1 MAKKDKRDLN
11 DDGNVDAVE
20 KSIARHSKTTPHEK
34 PAEEPVVQQQ
44 QEQPSLNLQDLIL
57 VAQIIQIC
65 SSRGAFKADELA
77 NVGTLYTKLIAF
89 LQSTGALTPAPEATQ
104 TEEK

>member
-1 MAKKDKRDLN
+1 MAKK
-11 DDGNVDAVE
+11 E
-20 KSIARHSKTTPHEK
+20 KQQA
-34 PAEEPVVQQQ
+34 EPVQQATAPAAQ

-77 NVGTLYTKLIAF
+77 NVGNLYTKLVAF
-89 LQSTGALTPAPEATQ
+89 LQSTGALTPAADATQ
-104 TEEK
+104 PEENTNA

>member
-1 MAKKDKRDLN
+1 MAKK
-11 DDGNVDAVE
+11 E
-20 KSIARHSKTTPHEK
+20 KQQA
-34 PAEEPVVQQQ
+34 EPVQEATAPAAQ

>member
-1 MAKKDKRDLN
+1 MAKK
-11 DDGNVDAVE
+11 E
-20 KSIARHSKTTPHEK
+20 KQQAELVQEATA
-34 PAEEPVVQQQ
+34 PAAQ

-77 NVGTLYTKLIAF
+77 NVGNLYTKLVAF
-89 LQSTGALTPAPEATQ
+89 LQSTGALTPAAEFQVKITWHW
-104 TEEK
+104 

>member
-1 MAKKDKRDLN
+1 MAKK
-11 DDGNVDAVE
+11 E
-20 KSIARHSKTTPHEK
+20 KQQA
-34 PAEEPVVQQQ
+34 EPVQEATAPAIQ

-77 NVGTLYTKLIAF
+77 NVGNLYTKLVAF
-89 LQSTGALTPAPEATQ
+89 LQSTGALTPAADATQ
-104 TEEK
+104 PEENTNA

>member
-1 MAKKDKRDLN
+1 MAKK
-11 DDGNVDAVE
+11 E
-20 KSIARHSKTTPHEK
+20 KQQA
-34 PAEEPVVQQQ
+34 EPVQEATAPAAQ

-77 NVGTLYTKLIAF
+77 NVGNLYTKLVAF
-89 LQSTGALTPAPEATQ
+89 LQSTGALTPAAEATQ
-104 TEEK
+104 PEENTNA

>member
-1 MAKKDKRDLN
+1 MAKK
-11 DDGNVDAVE
+11 E
-20 KSIARHSKTTPHEK
+20 KQQA
-34 PAEEPVVQQQ
+34 EPVQEATAPAAQ

-77 NVGTLYTKLIAF
+77 NVGNLYTKLVAF
-89 LQSTGALTPAPEATQ
+89 LQSTGALTPAADATQ
-104 TEEK
+104 TEENTNA